1 MIQLPQLL
9 PQCIRLTLTGSGV
22 EGHDRREALGAAGSA
37 MAVMYGGM
45 KLADHRFGHRP
56 LLGLEQ
62 APVAAGV
69 GGIDDHRAAGRH
81 RLLQTL
87 H

>member
-1 MIQLPQLL
+1 
-9 PQCIRLTLTGSGV
+9 
-22 EGHDRREALGAAGSA
+22 
-37 MAVMYGGM
+37 MYGGM

>member
-1 MIQLPQLL
+1 M
-9 PQCIRLTLTGSGV
+9 
-22 EGHDRREALGAAGSA
+22 D
-37 MAVMYGGM
+37 GGM
-45 KLADHRFGHRP
+45 KLTDHRFGHRP